1 MVTLKP
7 VNNNY
12 LEKDEMGFPN
22 NFLDQNLEKYM
33 HFLNNNSI
41 TNTILFNAVILSL
54 VVVASI
60 NISMYFFIVL
70 LVFSFES
77 KAGST
82 WHYTLFTLISYV
94 FLSLDFSLISVL
106 ATRYHLGTHAIDPK
120 EIMFTQLCFIAYQV
134 LVNKSLLRMDLMIKS
149 VLMLAGLVLYK
160 GALFDKS
167 VDLNPMNRVFTKFNK
182 QIKAGLSLATVVSFY
197 FIDYSALI
205 TLKTISL
212 LVTFIIFGALSYRV
226 MRILANSGAIQLS
239 SLTSLIITSA
249 IPYPSIVA
257 IPLHIKILTF
267 PTIAS
272 YSPILKFLLLNTT
285 YMLIQFSYS
294 FKTNSLGLLS
304 DSLHMLLDCIS
315 LLLGYI
321 AESKSNKISIKSNMD
336 YSISGNGLVVGGF
349 TNGVLLLAIAASVF
363 LEGISRIHNMVHDKT
378 IKTGANKADRFK
390 NNVELLIVSFMGLVV
405 NLIGLFFFEDHSHGE
420 HDNNEHDK
428 ETKHHSCSDSND
440 NMRGVWLH
448 LLADTMGSVFVVLS
462 TFLHIWFDNL
472 LLDPIF
478 SIGLS
483 ILILL
488 TAVPLIRD
496 CFAKLMF
503 YNRVKVEKE
512 TRESEHNHNHT
523 QNHSHSHSHSHS
535 QSHTDEDDCNHDEE
549 KKKLVS
555 KDFKKMLGQIEN
567 INGVKG
573 YRQFRFWSSSR
584 SSEHNTH
591 GHSHGSSTDNESTQG
606 FIHVLV
612 DKKEDFGGRHYLKNK
627 IDEIIDRFDIEL
639 WVQIEDIHEACWCR
653 R

>member
-7 VNNNY
+7 VNNNHI
-12 LEKDEMGFPN
+12 EKDGMVLSKN
-22 NFLDQNLEKYM
+22 YLDQNMEKFM

-41 TNTILFNAVILSL
+41 ANTIVLNAVILSL
-54 VVVASI
+54 VNVASI
-60 NISMYFFIVL
+60 NISMYFLIL
-70 LVFSFES
+70 LGVFSFES

-82 WHYTLFTLISYV
+82 WNYTLFTVISY
-94 FLSLDFSLISVL
+94 FFFTLDFSLISVL
-106 ATRYHLGTHAIDPK
+106 ATRYSLGTHAIDMK
-120 EIMFTQLCFIAYQV
+120 EIIFTQLCFTLYQ
-134 LVNKSLLRMDLMIKS
+134 LLINKTLLRMDLFIKS
-149 VLMLAGLVLYK
+149 VLMFAGLVLYK
-160 GALFDKS
+160 SVLIDKS
-167 VDLNPMNRVFTKFNK
+167 VDLNPVTRVFTQFNK
-182 QIKAGLSLATVVSFY
+182 QIKAVLLLATVVSFY
-197 FIDYSALI
+197 FIDYSALC
-205 TLKTISL
+205 TLKTTST
-212 LVTFIIFGALSYRV
+212 LVTFILVGVFSYRV
-226 MRILANSGAIQLS
+226 MKALTNSGTTQLS

-249 IPYPSIVA
+249 IPSPTIVA

-321 AESKSNKISIKSNMD
+321 AESRSNKISIKSSMD

-363 LEGISRIHNMVHDKT
+363 MEGVSRIHNMVHGKT
-378 IKTGANKADRFK
+378 IRTGANKAERFK
-390 NNVELLIVSFMGLVV
+390 DNIELLIVSFMGLVV

-420 HDNNEHDK
+420 HDKNEHEQD
-428 ETKHHSCSDSND
+428 TKKHSCSDSND

-462 TFLHIWFDNL
+462 TSLHIWFDNL
-472 LLDPIF
+472 LFDPIF

-483 ILILL
+483 ILIFL

-512 TRESEHNHNHT
+512 SHESEHSHT
-523 QNHSHSHSHSHS
+523 QTHSHSHSHSHS
-535 QSHTDEDDCNHDEE
+535 HTGEDGCRHDEE
-549 KKKLVS
+549 KKELLS
-555 KDFKKMLGQIEN
+555 NDFKKMLGQIEHL
-567 INGVKG
+567 NGVKG

-584 SSEHNTH
+584 SGEHNTH
-591 GHSHGSSTDNESTQG
+591 GHSHGPSSDNESTQG
-606 FIHVLV
+606 FIHVLI
-612 DKKEDFGGRHYLKNK
+612 DKKEDFGGRHYLKSK
-627 IDEIIDRFDIEL
+627 IDEIIGRFDIEL
-639 WVQIEDIHEACWCR
+639 WVQIEDVTEICWCR